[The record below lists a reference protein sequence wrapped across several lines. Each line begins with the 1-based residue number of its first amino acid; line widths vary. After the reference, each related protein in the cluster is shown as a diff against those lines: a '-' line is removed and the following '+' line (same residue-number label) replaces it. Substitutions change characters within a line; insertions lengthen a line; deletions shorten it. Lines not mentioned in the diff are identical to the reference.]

1 MSQERELTARKLF
14 FTYYDQKL
22 AEDTSVTLEGWVKS
36 HRNNGSVGFIE
47 FNDGSYFKSIQLVY
61 DKDNKDFESISKVKY
76 GSAIQITGKVKLT
89 PTMKQPFEIHVDSVK
104 VLGDCAEDYPLQK
117 KRNCLFKTK
126 SKYF

>member
-47 FNDGSYFKSIQLVY
+47 FNDGWFY
-61 DKDNKDFESISKVKY
+61 
-76 GSAIQITGKVKLT
+76 
-89 PTMKQPFEIHVDSVK
+89 
-104 VLGDCAEDYPLQK
+104 
-117 KRNCLFKTK
+117 
-126 SKYF
+126 